1 MVLGGSKLLI
11 GASRLDM
18 LRLCRDRWDASFP
31 SYGLLL
37 GSGTSVNATIASVVT
52 DAVDGGVVV
61 YDRRVVNVMDVRNVH
76 VVH

>member
-1 MVLGGSKLLI
+1 MILGGSKLLI

-18 LRLCRDRWDASFP
+18 LRLCRDRRDASFP
-31 SYGLLL
+31 GYGLLL
-37 GSGTSVNATIASVVT
+37 GSGTSVNATIAAVVT

-61 YDRRVVNVMDVRNVH
+61 YDRGVVNVMDVRNVH